1 MIKNEIQRDN
11 LMMLTLFLHSLLSTN
26 SEDGSSTV
34 NSWMLDCSIKLT
46 NNAVEKSSCR
56 LGLYKGRYSYFN
68 DYNIHNI
75 KTVDEQWMKF
85 KNTALHSMKSLIPH
99 KFTRTSCD
107 LLWFISTAQ
116 KQIRKHN
123 KLYHQY
129 KISHS
134 LDLRSRFLS
143 LEHEIQWQMR
153 QSHNAHIAKLITT
166 DSEDGSLKE
175 ILKLHQETKE
185 GQ

>member
-1 MIKNEIQRDN
+1 M
-11 LMMLTLFLHSLLSTN
+11 
-26 SEDGSSTV
+26 
-34 NSWMLDCSIKLT
+34 
-46 NNAVEKSSCR
+46 
-56 LGLYKGRYSYFN
+56 
-68 DYNIHNI
+68 
-75 KTVDEQWMKF
+75 DEQF

-153 QSHNAHIAKLITT
+153 QSHNVRIAKLITT
-166 DSEDGSLKE
+166 DLEDESSTINSKNSPVILWKKGVN
-175 ILKLHQETKE
+175 LKLIATQMVSTVSSTKKRAL
-185 GQ
+185 